1 MENEPIYK
9 GKVTYVDF
17 DKQFATIEYLRAN
30 KQKSITCKLYAE
42 GNSKKPHQF
51 RLGDVV
57 TFLIK
62 LTDRGDRETAYEVKY
77 LHNEGVDLLI
87 QKANI
92 ENRFNGYLKKVDDKY
107 FVKEWDSYILFP
119 LQLSPWEKPPVSTA
133 ENQAVTFILVNIDKP
148 NAIVAELF
156 SHNYTPAYKKAEQH
170 FKNKINS
177 KAIITRLSPHAVYVT
192 LFDGEIMAK
201 LKLTD
206 ASLQV
211 GNEINVIIAHLSPY
225 KIVIEKAD

>member
-1 MENEPIYK
+1 MENESIYK
-9 GKVTYVDF
+9 GKVSFIDF

-77 LHNEGVDLLI
+77 LHNEAIDLLI

-92 ENRFNGYLKKVDDKY
+92 ENRFNGYLKKVEDKY
-107 FVKEWDSYILFP
+107 FVKEWNTYILFP
-119 LQLSPWEKPPVSTA
+119 LQLSPWEKPPVTTA
-133 ENQAVTFILVNIDKP
+133 ENQAVTFTLLNIDKP

-156 SHNYTPAYKKAEQH
+156 SHNYTPAYKKAAQH
-170 FKNKINS
+170 CNNKIDT
-177 KAIITRLSPHAVYVT
+177 KAIVTRISPHAVYVT
-192 LFDGEIMAK
+192 LFEGEICAK
-201 LKLTD
+201 LKITD
-206 ASLQV
+206 APLQIGDELDV
-211 GNEINVIIAHLSPY
+211 LITHLSPY
-225 KIVIEKAD
+225 KIVIERPN

>member
-1 MENEPIYK
+1 MENESIYK

-17 DKQFATIEYLRAN
+17 DKQFATIEYLRGN

-92 ENRFNGYLKKVDDKY
+92 ENRFNGYLKKVEDKY
-107 FVKEWDSYILFP
+107 FVKEWDTYILFP

-156 SHNYTPAYKKAEQH
+156 SHNYTPAYKKATQH
-170 FKNKINS
+170 FKNQIDT
-177 KAIITRLSPHAVYVT
+177 KATITRISPHAVYVT
-192 LFDGEIMAK
+192 LFDGEVSAK
-201 LKLTD
+201 LVSTEE
-206 ASLQV
+206 ALQA
-211 GNEINVIIAHLSPY
+211 GDEINVLITHLTPY
-225 KIVIEKAD
+225 KIVLKKTN